1 MDRSNENIKK
11 LLDKYWAGESSL
23 ADEKMIFSYFASG
36 EVAPEFI
43 EFIPLFS
50 YINNEKDTAIDIT
63 SNVLEKIQSSGDKS
77 NQNGIDSLL
86 EKYWAGDSSL
96 EDEQILHLYFS
107 QNNIAPNHKELVPFF
122 TYLKNEK
129 AVSIDVTDTVMK
141 KINTLPVET
150 KVIQLGWRRIISI
163 AASIALVLS
172 VSLAVFQYQQLKKTE
187 LTSMDTYQT
196 PEEALEQTKAAL
208 AYLSARMNRGTDKAL
223 DGISKTKT
231 LEIINQ

>member
-23 ADEKMIFSYFASG
+23 ADEKMIYHYFATG
-36 EVAPEFI
+36 DVAPEFI
-43 EFIPLFS
+43 EFMPLFS
-50 YINNEKDTAIDIT
+50 YFNEEKDISIDIT
-63 SNVLEKIQSSGDKS
+63 SNVLEKIQRTGDNA
-77 NQNGIDSLL
+77 NQSGIDSLL
-86 EKYWAGDSSL
+86 EKYWAGESSL

-107 QNNIAPNHKELVPFF
+107 QNKIAPNHIELVPFF
-122 TYLKNEK
+122 AYLKHEK
-129 AVSIDVTDTVMK
+129 EVSIDVTEAVME
-141 KINTLPVET
+141 KINRMPVQT
-150 KVIQLGWRRIISI
+150 KVIQLGWRKIISI
-163 AASIALVLS
+163 AASIALMLS
-172 VSLAVFQYQQLKKTE
+172 VSLAVFQYQQLKKIE